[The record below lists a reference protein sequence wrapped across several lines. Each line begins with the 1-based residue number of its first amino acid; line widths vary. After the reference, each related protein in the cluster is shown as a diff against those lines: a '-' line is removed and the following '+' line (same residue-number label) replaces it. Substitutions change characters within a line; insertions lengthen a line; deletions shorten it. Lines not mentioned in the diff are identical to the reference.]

1 MDPRAHDVERL
12 RHALL
17 RVARL
22 IRQGHPQDL
31 TASQV
36 AVLASID
43 HDGPLLIGRIAAIE
57 RVSASAASRM
67 VSALEDHGWVTRR
80 EGEDRRQT
88 YIELSDA
95 GRAVLDDV
103 RSARHAWLAIRLRQ
117 LEPDVAAALMAAVP
131 ALEQLLAVDD
141 GSQA

>member
-1 MDPRAHDVERL
+1 MDAGDHDVERL

-22 IRQGHPQDL
+22 IRQGHPHDL

-43 HDGPLLIGRIAAIE
+43 HEGALSIGRIAAIE

-67 VSALEDHGWVTRR
+67 VSGLENHGWVSRR
-80 EGEDRRQT
+80 DGDDRRQT
-88 YIELSDA
+88 YIELNDA
-95 GRAVLDDV
+95 GRAVLDEV
-103 RSARHAWLAIRLRQ
+103 RSVRHAWLATRLRQ
-117 LEPDVAAALMAAVP
+117 LDPDLAADLVAAVP
-131 ALEQLLAVDD
+131 ALEQLLAVEDD
-141 GSQA
+141 S